1 MMVRLRDVSLP
12 TALRRAASTLR
23 ATFVA
28 IWDRWKAYERM
39 EARGL
44 ALLSAWLSPE
54 QRAQFEKY
62 NRFDVIGSESGKR
75 YRICYGTSTNVYEM
89 DGGHRIA
96 LGWCFRPV
104 GSLVAGDVMLAQK
117 IALETDERATL
128 MVAKPFPSSLR
139 PRANLPPVS
148 WAPGPPPGPARSEP
162 SRVAG

>member
-1 MMVRLRDVSLP
+1 MARPREMSLRSALRGVAGTLR
-12 TALRRAASTLR
+12 TALAG
-23 ATFVA
+23 
-28 IWDRWKAYERM
+28 IWDRWQAYERI

-89 DGGHRIA
+89 DGGDRIVM
-96 LGWCFRPV
+96 GWCFRPI

-117 IALETDERATL
+117 IALETDERAAL
-128 MVAKPFPSSLR
+128 IVAKPFPSSLP
-139 PRANLPPVS
+139 PRASFPPVN
-148 WAPGPPPGPARSEP
+148 
-162 SRVAG
+162 